1 MRIKYDERTGGLRLP
16 VFFALVKL
24 SSFGIIKTEYQLQK
38 RKRRKRRYYETT
50 I

>member
-1 MRIKYDERTGGLRLP
+1 MRIKYDERTGGLRLAGL
-16 VFFALVKL
+16 FALVKL